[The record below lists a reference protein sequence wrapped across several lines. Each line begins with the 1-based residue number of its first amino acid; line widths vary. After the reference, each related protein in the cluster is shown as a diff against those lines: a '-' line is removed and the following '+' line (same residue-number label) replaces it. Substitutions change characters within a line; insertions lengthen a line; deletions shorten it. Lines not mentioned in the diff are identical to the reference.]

1 MTIGELK
8 LILRRNWFKLL
19 LIPLVAASGVY
30 FFLSKKEDV
39 YTSDSI
45 IFTGIASTYRISGDN
60 NDGYKQ
66 LKVDMAISD
75 LLIIIK
81 SRETKKEIALSLL
94 AQHLTLPGYDP
105 SIISNENFDR
115 LQLLI
120 PASVR
125 EKLKGASFSETLE
138 NVTRYCNTGS
148 NNEVSKLIY
157 GDDPIYSMNALA
169 GISVYQLQGSE
180 MVKLEYSSGD
190 PAISQ
195 QTLKFLDDIFIQKQR
210 QLFATQPASVI
221 GYFDTA
227 AQKAYSRLQAAEK
240 RLLDFNRA
248 NNILDYDQQVT
259 TTSDEKRNSIQKY
272 NDLELQY
279 SGSLATLKELE
290 NDLKKK
296 GVSNLESQEIIRLR
310 NQLADVSVQISNLE
324 SLGNKSDAETT
335 NKIAKLR
342 QSADE
347 LSGKIKQAIDSYYT
361 NTHSS
366 QGVPI
371 KDLVDTYIKN
381 TMLVQ
386 QLKSQLDVM
395 RRQNSGVAGEYNKLV
410 PLGSEIRKIKREIEL
425 AQQDYLSHTEGLKQS
440 KLTQEN
446 LELFSSQMKVLD
458 PPNFPD
464 APSNQTKLPLLLV
477 AAFLGTFLLT
487 ASFIIGVYLL
497 DQSLKNP
504 TVATEIIGMPVIS
517 VLPRLKLRN
526 SRRALLLADKAE
538 KQLAKYILLSLN
550 QKPAG
555 SGPMLIGLLSS
566 YSGEG
571 KSFIANAIVKQLDE
585 CGVRTLVLVP
595 RGHDQSLEENHTA
608 TTYDPI
614 EAITPGSVIPE
625 LKSASIMTVEVII
638 IEFPALLEQTY
649 PVSLLQQLD
658 VALIA
663 IRMGRTWQK
672 SDKLLVEA
680 IKKTTKTSV
689 QVVLTNARREFVRE
703 YNGKHKPV
711 PTTTSLSRKEKGKRS
726 KSEEYIVPE
735 GL

>member
-8 LILRRNWFKLL
+8 FILKRNWFKLL

-94 AQHLTLPGYDP
+94 AQHLMLPGYDP
-105 SIISNENFDR
+105 SIISNQNFDR
-115 LQLLI
+115 LKLLI
-120 PASVR
+120 PATVR
-125 EKLKGASFSETLE
+125 DKLKGADFSETLDR
-138 NVTRYCNTGS
+138 VTRYCNTGN
-148 NNEVSKLIY
+148 NNEVSTLIY
-157 GDDPIYSMNALA
+157 GDDPIYSMDALG

-180 MVKLEYSSGD
+180 MVKLEYTSGD

-227 AQKAYSRLQAAEK
+227 AQRAYSRLQTAEK
-240 RLLDFNRA
+240 RLLDFNKA

-335 NKIAKLR
+335 NKIARLR

-371 KDLVDTYIKN
+371 KDLVDAYIKN

-395 RRQNSGVAGEYNKLV
+395 RRQSGEVAGEYNKLV

-504 TVATEIIGMPVIS
+504 TVAIEIIGMPVIS

-571 KSFIANAIVKQLDE
+571 KSFIANAIVRQLDE

-625 LKSASIMTVEVII
+625 LKSASIMTVEVVI

-703 YNGKHKPV
+703 YNGRHKPV
-711 PTTTSLSRKEKGKRS
+711 ATNTSLSRKEKRKQS

>member
-8 LILRRNWFKLL
+8 FLLRRNWFKLL
-19 LIPLVAASGVY
+19 LIPLVAAAGVY
-30 FFLSKKEDV
+30 FFLSKKENV

-94 AQHLTLPGYDP
+94 AQHLMLPGYDR
-105 SIISNENFDR
+105 SILSNENFDR

-120 PASVR
+120 PATVR
-125 EKLKGASFSETLE
+125 EKLKGADFSETLDK
-138 NVTRYCNTGS
+138 VTRYSNTDN
-148 NNEVSKLIY
+148 NNEVSILIY
-157 GDDPIYSMNALA
+157 GDDPVYSMDALG

-195 QTLKFLDDIFIQKQR
+195 QTLKFLDDIFIQKQK

-227 AQKAYSRLQAAEK
+227 AQRAYSRLQSAEK
-240 RLLDFNRA
+240 KLLDFNKA

-259 TTSDEKRNSIQKY
+259 TTSDEKRSSVQKY

-290 NDLKKK
+290 NDLKKR

-310 NQLADVSVQISNLE
+310 NQLADVTIQISNLE
-324 SLGNKSDAETT
+324 SLGNKADAETT
-335 NKIAKLR
+335 SKIAKLR
-342 QSADE
+342 QSAND
-347 LSGKIKQAIDSYYT
+347 LSEKIKQAIDSYYT

-410 PLGSEIRKIKREIEL
+410 PLGSQIRKIKREIEL

-446 LELFSSQMKVLD
+446 MELFSSQMKVLD

-504 TVATEIIGMPVIS
+504 TAATEIIGMPVIS

-538 KQLAKYILLSLN
+538 KQLAKYVLLSLN

-555 SGPMLIGLLSS
+555 SGPMLVGLMSS

-571 KSFIANAIVKQLDE
+571 KSFIANAIVRQLDE
-585 CGVRTLVLVP
+585 CGVRSLVLVP
-595 RGHDQSLEENHTA
+595 RGHDQSLEENYTA
-608 TTYDPI
+608 TTYNPTD
-614 EAITPGSVIPE
+614 AITPGSIIPE
-625 LKSASIMTVEVII
+625 LNSASVMTVEVVI
-638 IEFPALLEQTY
+638 IEFPALLEQTF

-658 VALIA
+658 LALIA

-689 QVVLTNARREFVRE
+689 QVILTNARREFVRE
-703 YNGKHKPV
+703 YNGRHKAGV
-711 PTTTSLSRKEKGKRS
+711 TNTSLSRKEKRKRS
-726 KSEEYIVPE
+726 NAEEYIVPE